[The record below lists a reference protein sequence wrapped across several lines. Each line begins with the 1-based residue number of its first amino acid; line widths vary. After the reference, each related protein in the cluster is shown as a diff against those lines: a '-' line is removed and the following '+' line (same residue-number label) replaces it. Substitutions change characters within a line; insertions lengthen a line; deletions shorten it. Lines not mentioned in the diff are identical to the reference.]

1 MHNPINPK
9 LLRLYNERSER
20 WKFQHWDSPY
30 GSDVVYY
37 FIVDKQNVLIDWQV
51 TVYDF
56 IFNPKWE
63 FAKLIFGDD
72 YRCGYCHCC
81 TIPQKEYDP
90 NKKCTSCSMTFDTTP
105 DYELHLEWMANDPFT
120 YLENYNLPEDNYE

>member
-72 YRCGYCHCC
+72 YPDVYMIHFFASPIIA
-81 TIPQKEYDP
+81 TAFQFVKLIPVVHHP
-90 NKKCTSCSMTFDTTP
+90 
-105 DYELHLEWMANDPFT
+105 
-120 YLENYNLPEDNYE
+120 LPVLPVSNPRLASIAK